1 VGGNGVSDLYGILRY
16 GILFASNYVVWV
28 LLIEYL
34 YGSIKSFQDKS
45 KSRFVRMVEVLLSL
59 ALLVLFHLIVTNIL
73 YYTYLVMATDL
84 TVDGVWTD
92 FQPFL
97 FKSILSRVLDVVV
110 IVFLIKLLEGY
121 WTLQKQKLQVVS
133 LENQLHLSQLE
144 ALRAQLDPHFLF
156 NTLHTLHAL
165 IGYDDRKA
173 KSMLIK
179 VTSLMRKTL
188 EQRGRH
194 LISLEEELEYVQNYL
209 DIEQERF
216 HDRLN
221 VILDMTQQ
229 AKQLQVPALILQP
242 LIENAFK
249 HGISLLETAGEIRL
263 SAQIADGQLVLEL
276 QNSVP
281 LETKHSPIP
290 SNGLGLTNLKKRLT
304 QEYGKTYTFSAD
316 RNGSF
321 FVVRIQIEIQKDQ

>member
-1 VGGNGVSDLYGILRY
+1 
-16 GILFASNYVVWV
+16 
-28 LLIEYL
+28 
-34 YGSIKSFQDKS
+34 
-45 KSRFVRMVEVLLSL
+45 
-59 ALLVLFHLIVTNIL
+59 
-73 YYTYLVMATDL
+73 MATDL